1 VLFRSETGSL
11 VMQGTGQELL
21 ASEEIRKAYL
31 GE

>member
-1 VLFRSETGSL
+1 VLETGGL
-11 VMQGTGQELL
+11 VLQGTGAELL